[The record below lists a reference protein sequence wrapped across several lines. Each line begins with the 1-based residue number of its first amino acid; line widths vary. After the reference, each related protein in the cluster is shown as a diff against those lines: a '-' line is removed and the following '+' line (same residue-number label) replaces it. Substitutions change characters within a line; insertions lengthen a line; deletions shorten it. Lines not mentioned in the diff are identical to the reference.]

1 MTLNLATLYEAVAAA
16 VPGRVALVCG
26 ERRLTFAELDAR
38 ADEAGRRL
46 RAAGIAPGEHVGV
59 HMLNG
64 TEYVETLLGCLKIR
78 AVPVNINYRYT
89 DRELHYLY
97 TDAGLAGLVVDEE
110 FAPAAARVAGDCPG
124 LRVVTV
130 VRAGEAADGPG
141 RRLTSRSGR
150 RTSASATTPPSRV
163 SPTRR
168 CGRGAARTTG
178 TSSTRAAPPATPRAS
193 CGGRR
198 TSTWPP

>member
-16 VPGRVALVCG
+16 VPERVALVCG
-26 ERRLTFAELDAR
+26 DRRLTFAELDAR

-64 TEYVETLLGCLKIR
+64 TEYVETLLGSLKIR

-110 FAPAAARVAGDCPG
+110 FAPAAARVAGDCPA

-130 VRAGEAADGPG
+130 VR
-141 RRLTSRSGR
+141 
-150 RTSASATTPPSRV
+150 
-163 SPTRR
+163 
-168 CGRGAARTTG
+168 TG
-178 TSSTRAAPPATPRAS
+178 
-193 CGGRR
+193 
-198 TSTWPP
+198 